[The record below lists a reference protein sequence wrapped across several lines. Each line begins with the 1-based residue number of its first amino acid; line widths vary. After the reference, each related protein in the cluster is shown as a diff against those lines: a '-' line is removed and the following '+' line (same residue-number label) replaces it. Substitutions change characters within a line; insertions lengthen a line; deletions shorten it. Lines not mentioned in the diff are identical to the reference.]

1 MIRIV
6 ISQAAFEAIVRT
18 LPLGSVGCENKTDE
32 HGQRL
37 IWLDRAVV
45 DRLRALR
52 GPGREL
58 QRCHLADSGVGYGTS
73 ATCQKD
79 AWTMNAIDP
88 KIAIKIAALQKQVN
102 AAKEEFYI
110 AITLHETWKP
120 AAYDEDLHGRMG
132 ASFATNAFLVV
143 RSALR
148 REMLLALM
156 RLWDR
161 DSRAVR
167 MKESIA
173 DVLRDQSV
181 VRALAANRA
190 TGMTVAQD
198 RIRQDLS
205 RCASEAIALVDKY
218 SRGGSHY
225 ATLEK
230 LRTLRNERL
239 IVKLRSCW

>member
-1 MIRIV
+1 
-6 ISQAAFEAIVRT
+6 
-18 LPLGSVGCENKTDE
+18 
-32 HGQRL
+32 
-37 IWLDRAVV
+37 
-45 DRLRALR
+45 
-52 GPGREL
+52 
-58 QRCHLADSGVGYGTS
+58 
-73 ATCQKD
+73 
-79 AWTMNAIDP
+79 MNAIDP
-88 KIAIKIAALQKQVN
+88 KIAIKIASLQKQVN

-143 RSALR
+143 GSALR

-161 DSRAVR
+161 DLRAVR

-181 VRALAANRA
+181 VHALAADRA

-205 RCASEAIALVDKY
+205 RCASEAIALVAKY

-239 IVKLRSCW
+239 AHRVKLRSCW